1 MLPKIESRLK
11 TKSEFEDWDKY
22 ILKKQNGYH
31 RQFPRN
37 MFQLNNSLG
46 VDGKVSFTDISRY
59 SDVGATD
66 WSWGVQMVDFDLD
79 GKNEIFVTN
88 GIAKDLLDQD
98 YIDFY
103 NDPTLIRQ
111 IFRRKGKVIKE

>member
-1 MLPKIESRLK
+1 MLPEIESRLK
-11 TKSEFEDWDKY
+11 TKSQFEDWDKY
-22 ILKKQNGYH
+22 ILKIKNGYH

-37 MFQLNNSLG
+37 MFQMNNSVGL
-46 VDGKVSFTDISRY
+46 DGKVSFSDISRY
-59 SDVGATD
+59 SGVSATD

-79 GKNEIFVTN
+79 GLNEIFVTN

-103 NDPTLIRQ
+103 NNTNLIRQ
-111 IFRRKGKVIKE
+111 MFHNNGEVIK